1 VLAKPLTVLLQH
13 KNFSWSAEAQSSF
26 KALKKAMS
34 STPVLALPDFDLP
47 FEIETDASEKGVG
60 AVLSQKGHPI
70 AFFRKALSVTNQKLS
85 TYEKEFL
92 AVLMVVDKWRSYISR
107 QPFVILIDHKSLCHL
122 QDQSHLLRCKG
133 KPWSNW

>member
-60 AVLSQKGHPI
+60 AVLSQK
-70 AFFRKALSVTNQKLS
+70 
-85 TYEKEFL
+85 
-92 AVLMVVDKWRSYISR
+92 
-107 QPFVILIDHKSLCHL
+107 VIL
-122 QDQSHLLRCKG
+122 
-133 KPWSNW
+133 